1 MWTSGAHC
9 AGVDVARRR
18 GDGEVRGW
26 EDGSEGGEMSTAT
39 TIVLSALAAGPGDVI
54 FVFRIW
60 TPRPCSPLGRRRQQR
75 PLLHRGQRRGERVQK
90 QSVVIVQGEEH
101 PGESRETISREY
113 RQSPARRFGRRRR
126 WAILGDN
133 DRRPER
139 RPRRSDHGRDNIGQC
154 MYSRLRACAFLSS
167 PAGLTAI
174 AVISSH

>member
-9 AGVDVARRR
+9 AGVVVARRR

-101 PGESRETISREY
+101 AGESRETISREY

-126 WAILGDN
+126 WASSATTTVDRN
-133 DRRPER
+133 DDHDDH
-139 RPRRSDHGRDNIGQC
+139 DHGRDNIGQC
-154 MYSRLRACAFLSS
+154 TPACELAHF
-167 PAGLTAI
+167 
-174 AVISSH
+174 SHL

>member
-1 MWTSGAHC
+1 M
-9 AGVDVARRR
+9 
-18 GDGEVRGW
+18 RGW

-75 PLLHRGQRRGERVQK
+75 PLLHRGQRRGKRVQK

-101 PGESRETISREY
+101 AGESRESQTISREY

-139 RPRRSDHGRDNIGQC
+139 RPRRSRPRPRQHRSMD
-154 MYSRLRACAFLSS
+154 SRLRACAFLSS
-167 PAGLTAI
+167 PAGLPAI
-174 AVISSH
+174 EVLSSH